1 MKRVNKRQ
9 LGIEYEERAV
19 EYLKKK
25 GYQILARNYQN
36 QYGEIDIIAKD
47 EKGGIIYCEIK
58 FRRNNQYGEPIEAVD
73 VQKQRK
79 ICKTALYHY
88 ARYGYEENQPCRFDV
103 IGIYGDGSI
112 KHIEHAFE
120 YQGTIVF

>member
-1 MKRVNKRQ
+1 MGRVNKRQ
-9 LGIEYEERAV
+9 LGLEYEECAA
-19 EYLKKK
+19 EYLKAK

-47 EKGGIIYCEIK
+47 NKDEIVYCEIK
-58 FRRNNQYGEPIEAVD
+58 FRRNNQYGDPVEAVD
-73 VQKQRK
+73 IRKQRR

-88 ARYGYEENQPCRFDV
+88 ARYGYMGKQSCRFDV

-112 KHIEHAFE
+112 KHIEYAFE
-120 YQGTIVF
+120 YQGN

>member
-1 MKRVNKRQ
+1 MGRVNKRQ
-9 LGIEYEERAV
+9 LGLEYEECAA
-19 EYLKKK
+19 EYLEAK

-47 EKGGIIYCEIK
+47 SKDEIVYCEIK

-73 VQKQRK
+73 IRKQRR

-88 ARYGYEENQPCRFDV
+88 ARYVYMENQSCRFDV
-103 IGIYGDGSI
+103 IGIYGDGAI
-112 KHIEHAFE
+112 KHIENAFE
-120 YQGTIVF
+120 YKGN

>member
-1 MKRVNKRQ
+1 MGRVNNRQ
-9 LGIEYEERAV
+9 LGFEYEECAA
-19 EYLKKK
+19 EYLKEK

-36 QYGEIDIIAKD
+36 KYGEIDIIAKD
-47 EKGGIIYCEIK
+47 YKDEIVYCEIK
-58 FRRNNQYGEPIEAVD
+58 FRRNNQYGDPIEAVD
-73 VQKQRK
+73 IRKQRR

-88 ARYGYEENQPCRFDV
+88 AQYGYMEQQSCRFDV

-120 YQGTIVF
+120 YQGD